1 MEYIREFISTYNTEI
16 IFGLAIAIIGLFIL
30 LIMTQGKIKK
40 SKEKYNSFMRGLTGV
55 NIEDLLIRIDKDI
68 REMERDINLIES
80 NISSLDTKLTFAI
93 QKIGFIRYNAF
104 DGIGSELSYSIALLD
119 NFQNGFVLTSIYG
132 RESSIS
138 YAKPLKNGECNIP
151 LSAEEL
157 IAIDRAIKG
166 EIQERAIQ

>member
-1 MEYIREFISTYNTEI
+1 MEYIREFISTYYVEI
-16 IFGLAIAIIGLFIL
+16 IFGLAIAIISLFIL
-30 LIMTQGKIKK
+30 LLFTQGKIKK
-40 SKEKYNSFMRGLTGV
+40 SKEKYNSFMRGLTGI
-55 NIEDLLIRIDKDI
+55 NIEDLLVRIDKDI

-80 NISSLDTKLTFAI
+80 NISSLDTRLTFAI

-132 RESSIS
+132 RENSIS

-166 EIQERAIQ
+166 EIQERSI

>member
-1 MEYIREFISTYNTEI
+1 MEYIREFISTYNIEI

-30 LIMTQGKIKK
+30 LLITQGKIKK

-55 NIEDLLIRIDKDI
+55 NIEDLLVRMDKDI

-166 EIQERAIQ
+166 EIQERVIQ

>member
-1 MEYIREFISTYNTEI
+1 MEYIREFISTYYIEVI
-16 IFGLAIAIIGLFIL
+16 LGLAIAIILL
-30 LIMTQGKIKK
+30 LIFLLITQRKIKK
-40 SKEKYNSFMRGLTGV
+40 SKERYNSFMRGLTGV
-55 NIEDLLIRIDKDI
+55 NIEDLLIRIDRDI
-68 REMERDINLIES
+68 RDIERDINLMDS
-80 NISSLDTKLTFAI
+80 NIKSLDTKLTFAI
-93 QKIGFIRYNAF
+93 QKMGFIRYNAF

-166 EIQERAIQ
+166 EIQENSI

>member
-1 MEYIREFISTYNTEI
+1 
-16 IFGLAIAIIGLFIL
+16 
-30 LIMTQGKIKK
+30 MTQGKIKK